1 MGKRSRSE
9 SRTARDET
17 AAVLAFAVR
26 GQNGPAEA
34 ITVALQLHLLQLRT
48 RGSVVGGLWLLK

>member
-1 MGKRSRSE
+1 
-9 SRTARDET
+9 
-17 AAVLAFAVR
+17 LAFAVR

-48 RGSVVGGLWLLK
+48 RGFVVGGLWLLK